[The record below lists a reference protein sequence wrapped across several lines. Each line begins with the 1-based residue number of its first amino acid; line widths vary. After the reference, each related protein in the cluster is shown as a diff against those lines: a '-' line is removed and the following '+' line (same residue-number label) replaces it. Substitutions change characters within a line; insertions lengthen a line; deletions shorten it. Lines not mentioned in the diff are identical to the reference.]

1 MSETNTSNTNDLLFE
16 DELETSTKPWGI
28 EEDQFTMLMHIAQ
41 FAGVVVPMA
50 GLALPIV
57 MWATNKENNE
67 LVDEHGK
74 NIINWMISLIIYF
87 AIAIPLCFLII
98 GIPIVM
104 VLGLLTVLFPIIG
117 AVKAS
122 NGEVYTY
129 PLTIK
134 FLK

>member
-1 MSETNTSNTNDLLFE
+1 MSQTNTDDLLFE
-16 DELETSTKPWGI
+16 DEFETSAKPWGI